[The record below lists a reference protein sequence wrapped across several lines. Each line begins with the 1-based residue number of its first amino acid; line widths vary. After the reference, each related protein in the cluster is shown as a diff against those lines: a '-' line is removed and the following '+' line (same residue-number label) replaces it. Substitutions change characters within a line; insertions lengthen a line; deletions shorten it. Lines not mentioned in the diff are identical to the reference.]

1 MEGFKLIFKIFHFFL
16 LFIWRLHLFVVSL
29 KCQTIITFK
38 NRHYEITRNIKTRV
52 RNTRG

>member
-16 LFIWRLHLFVVSL
+16 LFIWWLRKKVVSL

-38 NRHYEITRNIKTRV
+38 NNNYEIIRNIKTRI
-52 RNTRG
+52 RNTRS